1 MRLTDSGRLLA
12 IVERRENGL
21 QDLGGGERP
30 AGLRLGA
37 DLGVD
42 TVGLVGVVGL
52 RGVTVVDFTVV
63 RTMREVLKGLQ
74 GSLAGSRSSSS
85 APRLRLVDCLKVVG
99 SIFSESTS
107 DRGCLFPERMAPIVM
122 YVSYNARDEHGAK
135 VQVSIPSCLFFMFI
149 LVLSKERMRGA
160 SKLANGCRIVV
171 GVMVRAA
178 ML

>member
-30 AGLRLGA
+30 AGRRLGA

-52 RGVTVVDFTVV
+52 RGVTVVDLTVV
-63 RTMREVLKGLQ
+63 RTMREVLNGLQ

-107 DRGCLFPERMAPIVM
+107 DRGCLFPESMAPVGK
-122 YVSYNARDEHGAK
+122 YVSYTRVMSMRRSLTCSYHL
-135 VQVSIPSCLFFMFI
+135 VCSSCSF
-149 LVLSKERMRGA
+149 
-160 SKLANGCRIVV
+160 
-171 GVMVRAA
+171 
-178 ML
+178 